1 MKNKESISNE
11 LDSEDKSGL
20 VLGILLA
27 RNEWPLLGMCISHA
41 LTNHVDELLVID
53 HASTDETELGL
64 KVLQSKWGSKLQI
77 VKLAKGPLHH
87 QALNLVTLEIIDRD
101 RYSWVYHVDADE
113 FLIVAEG
120 KSLKALLTEMPI
132 DVDIVRYPLFNYVA
146 PRDFQE
152 SNFEQYKE
160 LTFRAKTDDKLT
172 LDFEEMINA
181 IMNFKAS
188 FFDIPFPSKVIYRT
202 SVDSWPIAGCHA
214 LVGKS
219 ENDEFVLTEDLVFAA
234 HLPFLTR
241 DRLIRRADHGKE
253 IREAGYSR
261 DFAWQSQLVDEMR
274 SLGQLDNFWASHSID
289 RKNWETENLLPQAVR
304 DERLVDTL
312 VSTISTFKENLTTYE
327 TQEKDLIDSSRE
339 SIGLASGVNAVQRMA
354 EKKDSS
360 MALVAS
366 ENSTLRSEKH
376 ELEQELLESLVKF
389 ERLQKSISWRI
400 TKPLRSIHKKIVKS

>member
-1 MKNKESISNE
+1 
-11 LDSEDKSGL
+11 
-20 VLGILLA
+20 
-27 RNEWPLLGMCISHA
+27 
-41 LTNHVDELLVID
+41 
-53 HASTDETELGL
+53 
-64 KVLQSKWGSKLQI
+64 
-77 VKLAKGPLHH
+77 
-87 QALNLVTLEIIDRD
+87 
-101 RYSWVYHVDADE
+101 
-113 FLIVAEG
+113 
-120 KSLKALLTEMPI
+120 
-132 DVDIVRYPLFNYVA
+132 
-146 PRDFQE
+146 
-152 SNFEQYKE
+152 
-160 LTFRAKTDDKLT
+160 
-172 LDFEEMINA
+172 
-181 IMNFKAS
+181 
-188 FFDIPFPSKVIYRT
+188 
-202 SVDSWPIAGCHA
+202 
-214 LVGKS
+214 
-219 ENDEFVLTEDLVFAA
+219 
-234 HLPFLTR
+234 LPFLTR

-360 MALVAS
+360 MALVAN